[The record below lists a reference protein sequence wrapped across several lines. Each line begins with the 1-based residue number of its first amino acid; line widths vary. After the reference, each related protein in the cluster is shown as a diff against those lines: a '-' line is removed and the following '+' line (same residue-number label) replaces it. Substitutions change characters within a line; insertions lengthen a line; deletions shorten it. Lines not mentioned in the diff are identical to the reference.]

1 MIDENVKIHDL
12 FSLEIKEGFV
22 ASEKQKINIFA
33 FSMWIFMP
41 NNLEIKGC

>member
-12 FSLEIKEGFV
+12 FSLEMKVGFV
-22 ASEKQKINIFA
+22 ASEKQKINNFA
-33 FSMWIFMP
+33 FSIWIFVP